1 MYNHH
6 LAVNVFI
13 SNMPQRTTKGCQ
25 LNTVLDKQLVVHN
38 YFSHQQKTTSADDQR
53 SAPNIAKKGWR
64 ETTPCPEKKTAEFPI
79 SASLLFSWIF
89 NSSTS
94 QEWLPEFPGFQDL
107 PPGFD
112 G

>member
-6 LAVNVFI
+6 LAVSVFI

-25 LNTVLDKQLVVHN
+25 LNKVLDKQWVVHN
-38 YFSHQQKTTSADDQR
+38 FFFTPTKNRPQLMISGAL
-53 SAPNIAKKGWR
+53 NKKR
-64 ETTPCPEKKTAEFPI
+64 EKRLEGNNPMSKKKTAEFPI

-94 QEWLPEFPGFQDL
+94 QEWLPELPGFTTRL
-107 PPGFD
+107 
-112 G
+112 